1 MVFFYSLRVMEQRKD
16 YILYKLTDPNNL
28 VYYGLTS
35 NLDKRMAL
43 HKSSSN
49 RASSK
54 QLDLENV
61 IVESVMELKDFFFV
75 DACKIESGYIKN
87 NECVNKLVSYAS
99 AEDKKETTKKWQL
112 KNKELIKAKRRVR
125 YLKNKKENNNQ
136 SLNWYYENK
145 TKVNEKFTCECGGKF
160 TYRHKHDHIKTKKHL
175 HWLKNQDSNTIV
187 DNKNITKGIDGY
199 FQKEQTAIQAS

>member
-1 MVFFYSLRVMEQRKD
+1 MEHRKD

-35 NLDKRMAL
+35 DLEKRIAL
-43 HKSSSN
+43 HKASSN

-61 IVESVMELKDFFFV
+61 SVETVMELKDFFFI

-87 NECVNKLVSYAS
+87 NECVNKVVSYAS
-99 AEDKKETTKKWQL
+99 AEDKKETTKKWME
-112 KNKELIKAKRRVR
+112 KNKELIQAKRRVR

-160 TYRHKHDHIKTKKHL
+160 TYRHKHDHIKTKKHVD
-175 HWLKNQDSNTIV
+175 WL
-187 DNKNITKGIDGY
+187 DNKNITDNINGKL
-199 FQKEQTAIQAS
+199 QEEQTTIQAS

>member
-1 MVFFYSLRVMEQRKD
+1 MEHRKD

-35 NLDKRMAL
+35 DLEKRIAL
-43 HKSSSN
+43 HKASSN

-61 IVESVMELKDFFFV
+61 IVETVMELKDFFFI

-87 NECVNKLVSYAS
+87 NECVNKVVSYAS
-99 AEDKKETTKKWQL
+99 AEDKKETTKKWME
-112 KNKELIKAKRRVR
+112 KNKELIQAKRRVR

-160 TYRHKHDHIKTKKHL
+160 TYRHKHDHIKTKKHVD
-175 HWLKNQDSNTIV
+175 WL
-187 DNKNITKGIDGY
+187 DNKNITDNINGKL
-199 FQKEQTAIQAS
+199 QEEQTTIQAS